1 MEYRKLGNTDIDVS
15 LICLGTM
22 TWGQQNTEEE
32 GHEQMDYAFERGIN
46 FFDTAELYSIPPM
59 AETQGRTEE
68 IIGTWF
74 AKTGNRDKI
83 ILATK
88 VAGRSKMSWVRE
100 GDTRL
105 DRKNIETAV
114 NASLK
119 RLQTDYIDL
128 YQLHWPDRPINLF
141 GGGLSYKHLDIE
153 SIAISET
160 LEVLGDLCKSGKIRN
175 IGLSNETP
183 WGLGEFIKQAELLDL
198 PMVVSVQN
206 AYNLL
211 NRSYES
217 GMSEFYHRS
226 SVGLLAY
233 SPLAQGYLTGKY
245 INGARPEGA
254 RTTLFERG
262 QRYETPNAEKAIIQ
276 YVEYAKKIG
285 MDPAVFANAFVNSR
299 DFVTS
304 NIIGATTM
312 DQLKLAIDSFEVNLS
327 EEDFKAIEEIHY
339 QCPNPCP

>member
-198 PMVVSVQN
+198 PVVVSVQN

>member
-1 MEYRKLGNTDIDVS
+1 
-15 LICLGTM
+15 
-22 TWGQQNTEEE
+22 
-32 GHEQMDYAFERGIN
+32 
-46 FFDTAELYSIPPM
+46 
-59 AETQGRTEE
+59 
-68 IIGTWF
+68 
-74 AKTGNRDKI
+74 
-83 ILATK
+83 
-88 VAGRSKMSWVRE
+88 
-100 GDTRL
+100 
-105 DRKNIETAV
+105 
-114 NASLK
+114 
-119 RLQTDYIDL
+119 
-128 YQLHWPDRPINLF
+128 
-141 GGGLSYKHLDIE
+141 
-153 SIAISET
+153 
-160 LEVLGDLCKSGKIRN
+160 
-175 IGLSNETP
+175 
-183 WGLGEFIKQAELLDL
+183 
-198 PMVVSVQN
+198 
-206 AYNLL
+206 
-211 NRSYES
+211 
-217 GMSEFYHRS
+217 MSEFYHRS

>member
-88 VAGRSKMSWVRE
+88 VAVSRNMSWFRG